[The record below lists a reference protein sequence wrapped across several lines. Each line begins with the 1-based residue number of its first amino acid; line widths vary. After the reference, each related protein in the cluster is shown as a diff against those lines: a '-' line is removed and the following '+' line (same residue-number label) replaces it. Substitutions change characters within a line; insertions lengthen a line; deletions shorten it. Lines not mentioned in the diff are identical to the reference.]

1 MTYIAGW
8 SSRCVA
14 GKVLA
19 MLGKRRGYGSNT
31 TNCMVALIIASAST
45 QPFEAITHLINN
57 SGALALLSQVDTRMG
72 IFNPTLMDQLHSYAC
87 FHG

>member
-1 MTYIAGW
+1 VTYIAGW

-45 QPFEAITHLINN
+45 QPFEAITHLINTF
-57 SGALALLSQVDTRMG
+57 GALALFLQLDTGMG
-72 IFNPTLMDQLHSYAC
+72 IFNPILIDQFYSCACLH
-87 FHG
+87 G